1 MATVYF
7 CLCRKTLPR
16 ICHIC
21 KCATCAF
28 QELIFPILT
37 VLFLVLLARVVSLTK
52 VETTI
57 SDDAVLKVNQTV
69 LAERI
74 LCSPDTPEIRTLMD
88 QTLTH
93 LESPR
98 PDVLFYPSPSE
109 AEEAYLN
116 ITTSVH
122 HAHSRVIGI
131 DFPESADPSSVH
143 YSVRFRARD
152 VADTEVFFNHACK
165 CCYARI

>member
-1 MATVYF
+1 M
-7 CLCRKTLPR
+7 KTLPCNCD
-16 ICHIC
+16 IY
-21 KCATCAF
+21 KCGTCAF
-28 QELIFPILT
+28 QELIIPILT

-57 SDDAVLKVNQTV
+57 SDDAVLKVNQTL

-98 PDVLFYPSPSE
+98 PNVSYYRSPSE
-109 AEEAYLN
+109 AEKAYLN

-122 HAHSRVIGI
+122 HAYSRIIGI
-131 DFPESADPSSVH
+131 DFPESAGPSSIR
-143 YSVRFRARD
+143 YSLRFRARD